1 MVVDQRSK
9 TELHRNRTRKGSQR
23 RVRCVAILCTVVQLP
38 FAALAQTAEPSSE
51 IHLKARGRYE
61 QGARAYSEARYEDA
75 ITHFEA
81 AYALEPAGALL
92 LNIAQANRLRT
103 PANCQSALRH
113 YELYLAAEPRAPERA
128 EVEGNMERMRQC
140 LAEASRVPEAPRPQ
154 PQPAATAPATS
165 PAVIPSYTP
174 VWIGAAGAFVFV
186 GGGVLYAVARSR
198 FNELQSECRPCSDDT
213 IDRWQT
219 ITNVSYVSM
228 ALGSLTAATAL
239 AWWSWRGYRSD
250 ERPETVASTFV
261 AAPSAWVSGRNIGL
275 VWQGQF

>member
-51 IHLKARGRYE
+51 IHLQARGRYE

-113 YELYLAAEPRAPERA
+113 YELYLAAEPRAQERA

-140 LAEASRVPEAPRPQ
+140 LAEDTRVPEVPRDQ
-154 PQPAATAPATS
+154 PQPATPAPSTS
-165 PAVIPSYTP
+165 PAVIPSNTP
-174 VWIGAAGAFVFV
+174 IWTGAAGTVVFI

-198 FNELQSECRPCSDDT
+198 FNELQSECPCPDDT

-219 ITNVSYVSM
+219 LTNVSYVSM
-228 ALGSLTAATAL
+228 AVGTLTTATAL
-239 AWWSWRGYRSD
+239 AWWSWRGRKTD
-250 ERPETVASTFV
+250 EQPRAAAPAFA
-261 AAPSAWVSGRNIGL
+261 AAPSAWIIGRNIGL
-275 VWQGQF
+275 LWQGQF